1 MDVLLTNRSRP
12 NKLTGFCQYAANW
25 LKELGLPRLR
35 VFFHD
40 KCFDGSA
47 SAAVFSAFYRSVID
61 ASAEFEYFGLTH
73 KASGL
78 FDPSAFTGDE
88 NAIVD
93 FKYSP
98 DPRVTWWFD
107 HHQSAFLSAEDA
119 EHFRRDRSG
128 HKFYDPNYRS
138 CTKFIAHVAERQ
150 FGFNAAPLAELIE
163 WADIIDGA
171 VFESA
176 QAAVELR
183 APAMQLTLAI
193 EGSRGPG
200 LLQRL
205 IPDFTRVPLAELV
218 QLEYVQSELQP
229 LLRRHW
235 ASLDVIR
242 SRTDCRD
249 GVIYFD
255 VSNEDLEGYNKF
267 IPYYYHPEG
276 VYTVGVSRSEFRM
289 KVSVGSN
296 PWNVIPEMENL
307 ALLCERYGGGGHAR
321 VGAISFPPDA
331 VEEARAAAREIA
343 EELRASW
350 RKAMESAPVRRGE

>member
-1 MDVLLTNRSRP
+1 M
-12 NKLTGFCQYAANW
+12 
-25 LKELGLPRLR
+25 PRVR

-61 ASAEFEYFGLTH
+61 PSAEFEYCGLTH

-78 FDPSAFTGDE
+78 FDPTEFTGDE

-107 HHQSAFLSAEDA
+107 HHQSAFLSPEDA
-119 EHFRRDRSG
+119 AHFRSQKHP
-128 HKFYDPNYRS
+128 HKFYDPGCRS
-138 CTKFIAHVAERQ
+138 CTKFIAQVAEKH
-150 FGFNAAPLAELIE
+150 FGFDPSPLAELIH

-171 VFESA
+171 LFESA

-183 APAMQLTLAI
+183 EPAMQLTLAI
-193 EGSRGPG
+193 EATRGPE

-205 IPDFTRVPLAELV
+205 IPDFTRMPLTELV
-218 QLEYVQSELQP
+218 QQDYVQRELQP
-229 LLRRHW
+229 LLKRHW
-235 ASLDVIR
+235 ASLDIIR
-242 SRTDCRD
+242 ARSECRD
-249 GVIYFD
+249 GVITFD
-255 VSNEDLEGYNKF
+255 VADEDLEGYNKF

-276 VYTVGVSRSEFRM
+276 VYTVGVSRSQFRM

-296 PWNVIPEMENL
+296 PWNVIPDMENL
-307 ALLCERYGGGGHAR
+307 AVICERYGGGGHPR

-331 VEEARAAAREIA
+331 VEEARTAAKEIA

-350 RKAMESAPVRRGE
+350 RKATQPQHAGAN